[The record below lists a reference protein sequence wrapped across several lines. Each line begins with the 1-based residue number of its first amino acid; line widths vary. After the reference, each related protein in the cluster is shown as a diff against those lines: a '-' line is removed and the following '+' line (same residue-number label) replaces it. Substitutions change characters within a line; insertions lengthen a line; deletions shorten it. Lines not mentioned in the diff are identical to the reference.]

1 MQASASKDSTKSAFP
16 IYGAAEKISEGV
28 LVLMQSFGIQEIEC
42 RTLRSADY
50 ERLIGEAKFF
60 SGTPQEIIDA
70 GMLVKDN
77 LAAIIAASG
86 IIRLSIAAEPSDTEQ
101 LVQSYRTLIQMA
113 AEEAAK
119 ARAEAEGSSKVDPVD
134 PVDSADSDAAA
145 KDQPVE
151 VTIPDK
157 DSSHA

>member
-28 LVLMQSFGIQEIEC
+28 LVLMQSLGIQEIEC

-60 SGTPQEIIDA
+60 AGTPQEIIDA

-101 LVQSYRTLIQMA
+101 LIQSYMTLIQMA

-119 ARAEAEGSSKVDPVD
+119 ARAEAEGSSKI
-134 PVDSADSDAAA
+134 DSAGSDAAA
-145 KDQPVE
+145 EDRPVE

>member
-60 SGTPQEIIDA
+60 AGTPQEIIDA

-101 LVQSYRTLIQMA
+101 LVQSYQTLIQMA

-119 ARAEAEGSSKVDPVD
+119 ARAEAEGSSKVD
-134 PVDSADSDAAA
+134 SGDSDAAA
-145 KDQPVE
+145 EDQPVE

>member
-50 ERLIGEAKFF
+50 ERLVGEAKFF
-60 SGTPQEIIDA
+60 AGTPQEIIDA

-86 IIRLSIAAEPSDTEQ
+86 MIPLAIAAQPSDTEQ

-119 ARAEAEGSSKVDPVD
+119 ARAEAEGSSKVD
-134 PVDSADSDAAA
+134 SADSDAAA
-145 KDQPVE
+145 EDQPVD

>member
-119 ARAEAEGSSKVDPVD
+119 ARAEAEGSSKVDSV
-134 PVDSADSDAAA
+134 DSDAAA
-145 KDQPVE
+145 EDQPVE

-157 DSSHA
+157 DSLHA

>member
-60 SGTPQEIIDA
+60 AGTPQEIIDA

-77 LAAIIAASG
+77 LAAIISASG

-101 LVQSYRTLIQMA
+101 LVQSYMTLIQMA

-119 ARAEAEGSSKVDPVD
+119 ARAEAEGSSKVD
-134 PVDSADSDAAA
+134 SADSDAAA
-145 KDQPVE
+145 EDQPVE

>member
-1 MQASASKDSTKSAFP
+1 MQASASKDSTKSSFP

-60 SGTPQEIIDA
+60 AGTPQEIIDA

-77 LAAIIAASG
+77 LAAIISASG

-101 LVQSYRTLIQMA
+101 LVQSYQTLIQMA

-119 ARAEAEGSSKVDPVD
+119 ARAEAEGSSKVD
-134 PVDSADSDAAA
+134 SADSDAAA
-145 KDQPVE
+145 EDQPVE

>member
-60 SGTPQEIIDA
+60 TGTPQEIIDA

-86 IIRLSIAAEPSDTEQ
+86 IIRLSIAADPSDTEQ
-101 LVQSYRTLIQMA
+101 LVQSYRALIQMA

-119 ARAEAEGSSKVDPVD
+119 ARAEAEGSSKVDSV
-134 PVDSADSDAAA
+134 DSDAAA
-145 KDQPVE
+145 EDQPVE

>member
-60 SGTPQEIIDA
+60 AGTPQEIIDA

-119 ARAEAEGSSKVDPVD
+119 ARAEAEGSSKI
-134 PVDSADSDAAA
+134 DSAGSDAAA
-145 KDQPVE
+145 EDQPVE

>member
-50 ERLIGEAKFF
+50 ERLVGEAKFF
-60 SGTPQEIIDA
+60 AGTPQEIIDA

-77 LAAIIAASG
+77 IAAIIAASG

-101 LVQSYRTLIQMA
+101 LVQSYQTLIQMA

-119 ARAEAEGSSKVDPVD
+119 ARAEAEGSSKVD
-134 PVDSADSDAAA
+134 SADSDEAAE
-145 KDQPVE
+145 DQPVE